1 MLVEKDMS
9 NQLDR
14 LRIFFCLLLHI
25 HQLIQHLFIKTEKRS
40 ALCWSLV
47 KATIVHTE
55 NSNWICE
62 GRMQR

>member
-25 HQLIQHLFIKTEKRS
+25 HQLIQHLFIKTVAFS
-40 ALCWSLV
+40 IMLV
-47 KATIVHTE
+47 L
-55 NSNWICE
+55 
-62 GRMQR
+62 G